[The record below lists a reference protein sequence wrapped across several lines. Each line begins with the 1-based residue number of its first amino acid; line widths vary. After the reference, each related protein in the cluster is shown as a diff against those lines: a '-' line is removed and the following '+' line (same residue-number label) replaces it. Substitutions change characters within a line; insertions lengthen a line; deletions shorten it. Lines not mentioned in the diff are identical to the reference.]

1 MLQRI
6 IFGAIYAILAI
17 CLFLFAIP
25 SITGI
30 VFGVISVIALTEFLK
45 ATDILGNK
53 TKLPLSIL
61 SYVFCISMIIEIFEG
76 GKFYLAKSL
85 TVFGND
91 YGYLIP
97 VIVLYIIVS
106 FIVMVLNHKNITF
119 NDTSATII
127 GNIYITVSLMHI
139 YLIRILPDGKLY
151 IWLPFL
157 IAWLTDTFAYFTGY
171 FLGKHKLIPSVSP
184 KKTVEGSVGGIVGAV
199 IIVILFQ
206 VICSKFF
213 DCKPNYLNGV
223 IIAIVCSIMSQ
234 FGDLAASCIKREHN
248 VKDFGNIMP
257 GHGGILDRFDSVIY
271 ISPILFILLN
281 YIKLI

>member
-6 IFGAIYAILAI
+6 ITGAIIAVLMIVLVVFSGTAAFPVVMTLLTVMATYEMLSCVGTIKNPFI
-17 CLFLFAIP
+17 CVPALFASLCSAVCAYFFGYAVCLSVVMMYLVVLMAMCVFFDEKVKVTDVLCSFSSTLYVMLCFAAFTALRKID
-25 SITGI
+25 GI
-30 VFGVISVIALTEFLK
+30 GLYMFLLVFIA
-45 ATDILGNK
+45 
-53 TKLPLSIL
+53 
-61 SYVFCISMIIEIFEG
+61 
-76 GKFYLAKSL
+76 
-85 TVFGND
+85 
-91 YGYLIP
+91 
-97 VIVLYIIVS
+97 
-106 FIVMVLNHKNITF
+106 
-119 NDTSATII
+119 
-127 GNIYITVSLMHI
+127 
-139 YLIRILPDGKLY
+139 
-151 IWLPFL
+151 
-157 IAWLTDTFAYFTGY
+157 AWITDTFAYFTGY

-184 KKTVEGSVGGIVGAV
+184 KKTVEGSVGGIAGAV

-206 VICSKFF
+206 LICSKYF